1 MAATQSSNHK
11 NSADSSNFSSHI
23 QLILS
28 ALSSR
33 FGDEINEAFETMP
46 ATEQRVAEDAVLKAD
61 PDAALTKLH
70 ILQQN
75 KRAIS
80 EDMRILHQAK
90 VLGSTAQFQGFL
102 HLGKYDYLEPGAFLV
117 GDEDSVC
124 SSDSYSDAD
133 PDDSSDSD
141 ETSESVSEF
150 DDLDYDSDDSDD
162 SSLGSDVG
170 ELMWEMEQEMGVVIP
185 EDLKVKAVKS
195 SGKMSVVRGV
205 LYRDEAE
212 TSVVSM
218 DSVGHYNY
226 YR

>member
-1 MAATQSSNHK
+1 MEATQASNSK

-46 ATEQRVAEDAVLKAD
+46 ATEERAAEDDVLKAD
-61 PDAALTKLH
+61 PDAALTKLQ

-75 KRAIS
+75 KHAIS

-102 HLGKYDYLEPGAFLV
+102 HLGKYDYLEASSAFL
-117 GDEDSVC
+117 DEDNDSVC

-133 PDDSSDSD
+133 PDDSSNSD
-141 ETSESVSEF
+141 ETSESGSEF
-150 DDLDYDSDDSDD
+150 DDSDYDSDDSDD
-162 SSLGSDVG
+162 SSLGSDIG
-170 ELMWEMEQEMGVVIP
+170 DLMWEMEQEMGVVIP

-195 SGKMSVVRGV
+195 TGKMSVVRGV
-205 LYRDEAE
+205 LYRDEVEA
-212 TSVVSM
+212 SVVSM
-218 DSVGHYNY
+218 DSVGY
-226 YR
+226 Y